1 MNIGGLT
8 IEMAADLARLRQD
21 MDDAKKLVNTS
32 MAEIQ
37 RAVDLAKRAFVGL
50 VGVGSVAAFAGMI
63 KSSLDASA
71 ALHDLSIQ
79 TGASVAALGAFKGL
93 GAYTETSID
102 TIVGAMGKLA
112 KSMGTA
118 DEDSKGAAVALKA
131 LGINFNDFKR
141 LSPEKQMLTVAKA
154 MGGFKDGAEK
164 SAAAQALFG
173 KEGAKL
179 LPFLA
184 DLADQAD
191 EVTAGLTDQQ
201 KAARDLQAAQADAFG
216 DNLTAL
222 RKNSE
227 GWKKDLATGLTPA
240 LFEMSQAVLD
250 VTGGSGGLKEEI
262 KKLAKDGTFAEW
274 ARGAFTALTYLL
286 DVGQGLYSLLPML
299 GKLIAGIAAGTS
311 VLFGGIYEAVLKL
324 KSGDM
329 AGAWEGLKK
338 GFSGVAVVA
347 SETGSDISAIWGQQL
362 MGEKL
367 RARMADLKDVQ
378 AAAKDAKKDLDIRAE
393 LDKAAEAEKRKT
405 EAEKAAAEAA
415 RKAQE
420 LRDRQIKGGA
430 EFVSKILQ
438 ASEAMQMQ
446 ADVGREL
453 TESEKMGLELTH
465 QLAEGKISLT
475 DAEQKHAR
483 SLLDDNRSLEANVAW
498 MRESAKENDAAAQ
511 ARTSQLD
518 SLDDQIAKQ
527 REANDLIGLS
537 AAQVHLLEIA
547 KLRDAAADKERL
559 ASLAESVDLSGQ
571 MSNDYREQA
580 KRLNEL
586 ADLKAKG
593 GSKSADDYV
602 NSGIGQDM
610 AAGFDAASQSLG
622 VFVQGFSKLVD
633 EQRRYGEEKKAAAG
647 NAAQLAKVEAH
658 HQAAQLNGYAAL
670 AGAAKGFFGT
680 KTAGYKG
687 MALTEQVL
695 RAAELAGAIETAV
708 IKSGLMD
715 AEVAQKVG
723 ADGVKAASESG
734 YSLFSIAQSGLRTA
748 AKAVEAAVSSMAGL
762 PFPLNLAALGATV
775 AALGALGV
783 SVFGGGGSHGSLP
796 QNNNDGTGTV
806 LGDKSAKSE
815 SITKGL
821 EALKEVDKMTMRYS
835 ASMAASLTAIEGN
848 IGSMATLLVQSGTLQ
863 ASGSNIKTGTTK
875 SWFNSTT
882 AGTVTGVLDVLTF
895 GLFNGLHDKIG
906 SIIGNLFGSSKT
918 EIVGQG
924 ITAAAQQV
932 ATIVSKGFSAS
943 YFNDIKETSS
953 SFWGLSKSTTYST
966 QYTDADAEFK
976 RQVGTLIGN
985 YSDALKAAAGPLG
998 LNLKT
1003 VTDKVNSFV
1012 VDIGRI
1018 DLQGL
1023 SGTQI
1028 QDKLTAVFSALGDK
1042 MASGVLGG
1050 LEGFQ
1055 HVGEGYLQTVIRVAS
1070 GTEQAQAALKK
1081 LGITAISLAKITNKQ
1096 GDVAAEQVR
1105 QSLIQAETDR
1115 ATTKVVH
1122 KLMFFGIQFG
1132 KWTETIVDQTALG
1145 IANIMS
1151 GLTGTADELASTYKA
1166 LTDVRTSLNLL
1177 GLDGRAVSYALIEGA
1192 GGLQQLSDSMAAFEQ
1207 GFLSDTQRA
1216 SLKANTMNAEFA
1228 KLGLTMPK
1236 TAEGFVSLVKGID
1249 TSTDA
1254 GRQLL
1259 GSLLGLSSGFAG
1271 LLDAVKGLGSGIA
1284 DEIAKIESAT
1294 GTSTASLAELQTNFA
1309 VSTAQARSG
1318 DQKAIDALP
1327 QIADALLKAAE
1338 ATASSS
1344 LDYSLI
1350 QAQTLASLKATL
1362 AQIDDPSKLLGKVP
1376 GFADGGYFGGGL
1388 RLVGESGPELEVTGP
1403 SRIFSAAQ
1411 TSQILN
1417 GSGGG
1422 DGLQELMQA
1431 VLDELVGLRQQQTIE
1446 SVTLARNTGKTA
1458 ALLERAMPNGNAIST
1473 VAAT

>member
-8 IEMAADLARLRQD
+8 IEMAADLARLRKD
-21 MDDAKKLVNTS
+21 MDDAKKLVNSS
-32 MAEIQ
+32 MLDIQ
-37 RAVDLAKRAFVGL
+37 RAVDLAKKAFVGL
-50 VGVGSVAAFAGMI
+50 VGVSSAKAFVEMI
-63 KSSLDASA
+63 KGALDASA

-112 KSMGTA
+112 KSMATA
-118 DEDSKGAAVALKA
+118 DEDSKGAALALKA
-131 LGINFNDFKR
+131 LGINFDDFKK
-141 LSPEKQMLTVAKA
+141 LSPEDQMLAVARA

-164 SAAAQALFG
+164 SAAAQALYG

-179 LPFLA
+179 LPFMA

-191 EVTAGLTDQQ
+191 EVAASLTEQQ
-201 KAARDLQAAQADAFG
+201 KAVRDLQAAQADAFG
-216 DNLTAL
+216 DNLTAM
-222 RKNSE
+222 RKNAD
-227 GWKKDLATGLTPA
+227 GWKKDLVSGMTPA
-240 LFEMSQAVLD
+240 LYEASQAFLD
-250 VTGGSGGLKEEI
+250 ITGKAGGFNAAMKQMS
-262 KKLAKDGTFAEW
+262 KDGTITEW
-274 ARGAFTALTYLL
+274 SRDAVTLISYVADAFEITGRAAFVVLRTF
-286 DVGQGLYSLLPML
+286 DSATKQILLPIIGTLDALVHLATGDVSGAML
-299 GKLIAGIAAGTS
+299 A
-311 VLFGGIYEAVLKL
+311 L
-324 KSGDM
+324 KSGF
-329 AGAWEGLKK
+329 GAAVEDGAQWVEQMKRT
-338 GFSGVAVVA
+338 FSEETMG
-347 SETGSDISAIWGQQL
+347 SE
-362 MGEKL
+362 M
-367 RARMADLKDVQ
+367 RARMADLRGMG
-378 AAAKDAKKDLDIRAE
+378 AASKDAKKDLDLSGTLAANTAAQ
-393 LDKAAEAEKRKT
+393 KAEAE
-405 EAEKAAAEAA
+405 AAKAAAEAA

-483 SLLDDNRSLEANVAW
+483 SLLDENRSLEANVAW

-559 ASLAESVDLSGQ
+559 ASLAETVDLSGQ
-571 MSNDYREQA
+571 MSSDYREQA
-580 KRLNEL
+580 QRLNEL

-680 KTAGYKG
+680 KTAGYKA

-695 RAAELAGAIETAV
+695 RAAELAGAIEAAV
-708 IKSGLMD
+708 VKSALVD
-715 AEVAQKVG
+715 AEVAQKVAG
-723 ADGVKAASESG
+723 DGVKATSESG

-998 LNLKT
+998 LNLKA